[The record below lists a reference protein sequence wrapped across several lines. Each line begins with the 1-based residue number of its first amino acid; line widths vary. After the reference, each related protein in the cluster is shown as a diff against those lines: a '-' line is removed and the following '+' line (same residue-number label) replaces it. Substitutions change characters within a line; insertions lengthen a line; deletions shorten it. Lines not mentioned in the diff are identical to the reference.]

1 MLVTKWKNSSP
12 KAKSVTVM
20 LVILLSLTLCLMAFL
35 PFFQTRAASEFS
47 TPLTEMSFIE
57 QLYQSNYI
65 QYKYLKEKTDQKNWS
80 YSDLYLTIDY
90 LGSRES
96 GDPEFSASSA
106 TYQIADRISSD
117 ASSDTPVSDGDLE
130 EALYNVFLS
139 QIDEMKAGAEK
150 LTQYVDYCAQDTA
163 SGTQIG
169 NSSVSELT
177 ALLNGQTST
186 EHPSYIYYAVIEYD
200 AAGHVSSCRAYFGDE
215 SDSFLKKLETAG
227 REQYFQQF
235 SDDSGSLLLDF
246 DSDSG
251 QTYRYRVSLSGPS
264 NMRII
269 YAITQQ
275 QYQKILSSQD
285 LFMSDTNYDS
295 LQYQSY
301 CAAGVPHVLIGFF
314 AAAFLFGGFMVL
326 LFEKLYPQLFH
337 LPASDRDSSSA
348 SLSVFSG
355 ALFPDS
361 PDLRRSAWTAVSEPD
376 KACSF
381 TAAFVRDAVSVFG
394 DCFFPLLF
402 RRLSSWYDCSRLSA
416 QQAGVSRAQPV
427 NPLLAQNYERLEPVL
442 SGACQLRYRH
452 RRQENDFQIGH
463 RQFYYPVCHYVFLG
477 MGLCSTVDLLPDY
490 LFPAQK
496 IRP

>member
-1 MLVTKWKNSSP
+1 
-12 KAKSVTVM
+12 M

-150 LTQYVDYCAQDTA
+150 LTQYVDYCAQDMT

-186 EHPSYIYYAVIEYD
+186 EHSSYIYYAVIEYD

-235 SDDSGSLLLDF
+235 SDDSDSLLLDF

-269 YAITQQ
+269 YALTQQ
-275 QYQKILSSQD
+275 QYQKILSSRD
-285 LFMSDTNYDS
+285 LFMPITTASS
-295 LQYQSY
+295 IR
-301 CAAGVPHVLIGFF
+301 AIVPPGF
-314 AAAFLFGGFMVL
+314 
-326 LFEKLYPQLFH
+326 P
-337 LPASDRDSSSA
+337 
-348 SLSVFSG
+348 
-355 ALFPDS
+355 
-361 PDLRRSAWTAVSEPD
+361 T
-376 KACSF
+376 C
-381 TAAFVRDAVSVFG
+381 
-394 DCFFPLLF
+394 
-402 RRLSSWYDCSRLSA
+402 
-416 QQAGVSRAQPV
+416 
-427 NPLLAQNYERLEPVL
+427 
-442 SGACQLRYRH
+442 
-452 RRQENDFQIGH
+452 
-463 RQFYYPVCHYVFLG
+463 
-477 MGLCSTVDLLPDY
+477 
-490 LFPAQK
+490 
-496 IRP
+496 